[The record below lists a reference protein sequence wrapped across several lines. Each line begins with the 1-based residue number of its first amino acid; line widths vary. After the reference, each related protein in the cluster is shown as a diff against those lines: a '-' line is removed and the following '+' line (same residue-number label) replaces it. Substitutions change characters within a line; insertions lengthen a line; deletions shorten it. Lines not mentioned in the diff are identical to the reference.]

1 MKPFV
6 LWEFPRCLSPKAFS
20 FLFAKGFRV
29 KGCNYQ
35 LSSSSISRRRSSS
48 SGGSS
53 SRRRGGGSSR
63 LVVQV
68 VVGSSLGFACY
79 LAQNSQTPARSLAC
93 FLYLDVM
100 GLSSLQV

>member
-1 MKPFV
+1 MPESQSLLVFV
-6 LWEFPRCLSPKAFS
+6 R
-20 FLFAKGFRV
+20 AKGFRV
-29 KGCNYQ
+29 KGCYYQ
-35 LSSSSISRRRSSS
+35 LSSSSTSRRRSSSS

-53 SRRRGGGSSR
+53 SSRRGGGSSR